1 MKAPFRV
8 YDAHIHAYLP
18 FMRQLDC
25 LRIVDEITHKEK
37 GRSAHARNTP
47 ECRFSFGVQVQCSQ
61 ALCRRN
67 RVPMLDFA
75 ETAEFSF
82 QAGPERI
89 RKYAR
94 LFGVVTN
101 VIICFV
107 HFQAVVIYVLYVA
120 TSFQQV

>member
-1 MKAPFRV
+1 M
-8 YDAHIHAYLP
+8 
-18 FMRQLDC
+18 
-25 LRIVDEITHKEK
+25 
-37 GRSAHARNTP
+37 
-47 ECRFSFGVQVQCSQ
+47 QVQCSQ

-75 ETAEFSF
+75 ETAQFSF

-107 HFQAVVIYVLYVA
+107 HFQAAVIYILYVA
-120 TSFQQV
+120 TSFQQVRDSTAMPEVGTIKRHRDVRSAILTNKDPMPGITGTVDLNFND